1 MIESPPVDDNN
12 EAYTMQ
18 ELFNR
23 LQKCAVGFYID
34 EGIKIIL
41 HSSLKDSY
49 NSNFAELKKK
59 GSLLERIKLKRK

>member
-1 MIESPPVDDNN
+1 MK
-12 EAYTMQ
+12 

-23 LQKCAVGFYID
+23 LKKCAIGFYLD

-41 HSSLKDSY
+41 HSGFRSPY
-49 NSNFAELKKK
+49 NNFTELKKK